1 MLSKDQTLG
10 KYQILDRLGS
20 GGFGAV
26 YLAMDTWVN
35 RKVALKVPHQ
45 QQDEI
50 VDLLKEPRI
59 MAGLKHP
66 NIVELITVERKNG
79 IFFMVL
85 EYVEGESLDRMIRRE
100 RTLPPTRALEIG
112 LDVCS
117 AIAFAH
123 GHQILHRDLRP
134 ANILVNREGVAKVT
148 DFGTSRVLEMQHVPY
163 APTRIGSP
171 PYMAP
176 EHFRGRAVF
185 QSDLWS
191 LGITLY
197 EMLTGHVAFP
207 GKTIPD
213 TLAGVLEREPDWA
226 LLPATTPPAIHR
238 LLERCLEKDAR
249 RRVRDIGD
257 IANEL
262 SDATTSPANVTAP
275 RSRARRVEVR
285 LPPVPVRSAAGQPGL
300 RPSPAHSVRSPQV
313 PRHRPDVHVPH
324 FQKACEALVH
334 VVRCTREVVGIGDSV

>member
-1 MLSKDQTLG
+1 VLSKDQTLG

-45 QQDEI
+45 QEDEI

-85 EYVEGESLDRMIRRE
+85 EYVEGEGLDRLIRRE
-100 RTLPPTRALEIG
+100 RFLQPARALEIG

-134 ANILVNREGVAKVT
+134 ANILVNRDGVAKVT

-191 LGITLY
+191 LGITFY
-197 EMLTGHVAFP
+197 EMLTGTVPFYDADPLKIAQALSSQQIVAPHLRNSIVPKAFSEVVM
-207 GKTIPD
+207 KA
-213 TLAGVLEREPDWA
+213 LAVNLGERY
-226 LLPATTPPAIHR
+226 
-238 LLERCLEKDAR
+238 
-249 RRVRDIGD
+249 
-257 IANEL
+257 L
-262 SDATTSPANVTAP
+262 SAQAF
-275 RSRARRVEVR
+275 
-285 LPPVPVRSAAGQPGL
+285 L
-300 RPSPAHSVRSPQV
+300 
-313 PRHRPDVHVPH
+313 
-324 FQKACEALVH
+324 EALRRLKENVARETRPLGTAVLSSSGSGPH
-334 VVRCTREVVGIGDSV
+334 PTMHAATHSRLCRFCYRQLPRMAVVCPNCGEKN

>member
-45 QQDEI
+45 QEDEI

-85 EYVEGESLDRMIRRE
+85 EYIEGEGLDRLIRRE
-100 RTLPPTRALEIG
+100 RFLQPARALEIG

-134 ANILVNREGVAKVT
+134 ANILLNRDGVAKVT

-191 LGITLY
+191 LGITFY
-197 EMLTGHVAFP
+197 EMLTGTVPFYDADPLKIAQAFTSQQIVAPHLRNPIVPKAFSEVVM
-207 GKTIPD
+207 KA
-213 TLAGVLEREPDWA
+213 LAVNLGERY
-226 LLPATTPPAIHR
+226 
-238 LLERCLEKDAR
+238 
-249 RRVRDIGD
+249 
-257 IANEL
+257 L
-262 SDATTSPANVTAP
+262 SAQAF
-275 RSRARRVEVR
+275 
-285 LPPVPVRSAAGQPGL
+285 L
-300 RPSPAHSVRSPQV
+300 
-313 PRHRPDVHVPH
+313 
-324 FQKACEALVH
+324 EALRRLKENVARETRPLGTAVLSSSTSGSH
-334 VVRCTREVVGIGDSV
+334 ASMRGATQSRLCRFCYRQLPRMAVVCPNCGEKN

>member
-1 MLSKDQTLG
+1 VLSKDQTLG

-85 EYVEGESLDRMIRRE
+85 EYVEGESLDRFIRRD
-100 RTLPPTRALEIG
+100 RSLPPQRALEIA
-112 LDVCS
+112 LDVCG

-134 ANILVNREGVAKVT
+134 ANILVNKDGLAKVT
-148 DFGTSRVLEMQHVPY
+148 DFGTSRVLELQHVPY

-191 LGITLY
+191 LGITIY
-197 EMLTGHVAFP
+197 EMLTGTVPFYDADPLKIAQAFTSQQIMAP
-207 GKTIPD
+207 HLRNPAVPKAFSEVVMKA
-213 TLAGVLEREPDWA
+213 LAVNLGERFLSAQA
-226 LLPATTPPAIHR
+226 LL
-238 LLERCLEKDAR
+238 
-249 RRVRDIGD
+249 
-257 IANEL
+257 
-262 SDATTSPANVTAP
+262 
-275 RSRARRVEVR
+275 
-285 LPPVPVRSAAGQPGL
+285 
-300 RPSPAHSVRSPQV
+300 
-313 PRHRPDVHVPH
+313 
-324 FQKACEALVH
+324 EAL
-334 VVRCTREVVGIGDSV
+334 RQLKDSVARESRPMGTAVLATNASGPHPSLRAATQSRLCKYCYRQLPRMALVCPNCGEKN

>member
-10 KYQILDRLGS
+10 KYLILDRLGS

-45 QQDEI
+45 QQEEI

-85 EYVEGESLDRMIRRE
+85 EYIEGEGLDRLIRRE
-100 RTLPPTRALEIG
+100 RFLQPPRALEIG

-134 ANILVNREGVAKVT
+134 ANILVNRDGVAKVT

-197 EMLTGHVAFP
+197 EMLTGTVPFY
-207 GKTIPD
+207 
-213 TLAGVLEREPDWA
+213 
-226 LLPATTPPAIHR
+226 
-238 LLERCLEKDAR
+238 DA
-249 RRVRDIGD
+249 DPLK
-257 IANEL
+257 IA
-262 SDATTSPANVTAP
+262 
-275 RSRARRVEVR
+275 
-285 LPPVPVRSAAGQPGL
+285 
-300 RPSPAHSVRSPQV
+300 
-313 PRHRPDVHVPH
+313 
-324 FQKACEALVH
+324 EALSSQQIVPPH
-334 VVRCTREVVGIGDSV
+334 LRNPIVPKTFSEVVMKALAVNLGERYLSAQAFLEALRRLKENVARETRPLGTAVLSLSNSGPHPSLRAATQSRLCRYCYRQLPRMATKCPTCGEQN

>member
-26 YLAMDTWVN
+26 YLALDTWVN

-85 EYVEGESLDRMIRRE
+85 EYIEGEGLDRLVRRE
-100 RTLPPTRALEIG
+100 RTLAPTRALEIG
-112 LDVCS
+112 IDVCS

-197 EMLTGHVAFP
+197 EMLTGTVPFYDADP
-207 GKTIPD
+207 LKI
-213 TLAGVLEREPDWA
+213 AQA
-226 LLPATTPPAIHR
+226 LSSQEITPPHLRNPIVPKAFSEVVMKA
-238 LLERCLEKDAR
+238 LAVNLGERY
-249 RRVRDIGD
+249 
-257 IANEL
+257 L
-262 SDATTSPANVTAP
+262 SAQAF
-275 RSRARRVEVR
+275 
-285 LPPVPVRSAAGQPGL
+285 L
-300 RPSPAHSVRSPQV
+300 
-313 PRHRPDVHVPH
+313 
-324 FQKACEALVH
+324 EALRRLKESVA
-334 VVRCTREVVGIGDSV
+334 RETRPLGTAVLASSTSGPHPTLRAASTQGRLCRFCYRPMPRMAMVCPSCGEKN

>member
-20 GGFGAV
+20 GGFGTV

-45 QQDEI
+45 QQDEL
-50 VDLLKEPRI
+50 VDQLKESRI
-59 MAGLKHP
+59 MGGLKHP
-66 NIVELITVERKNG
+66 NIVELITTEKKND

-85 EYVEGESLDRMIRRE
+85 EYVDGEGLDRLIRRE
-100 RTLPPTRALEIG
+100 RTLPPTQALEIG

-123 GHQILHRDLRP
+123 GHQVLHRDLRP
-134 ANILVNREGVAKVT
+134 ANILMNRAGIAKVT
-148 DFGTSRVLEMQHVPY
+148 DFGTSRVLKMEHDSY

-197 EMLTGHVAFP
+197 EMLTGTVPFYDVDPLKIAQAFTSQQIIAP
-207 GKTIPD
+207 HLRNPIVPKAFSEVVMKA
-213 TLAGVLEREPDWA
+213 LAVNLGERYPSAPA
-226 LLPATTPPAIHR
+226 LL
-238 LLERCLEKDAR
+238 
-249 RRVRDIGD
+249 
-257 IANEL
+257 
-262 SDATTSPANVTAP
+262 
-275 RSRARRVEVR
+275 
-285 LPPVPVRSAAGQPGL
+285 
-300 RPSPAHSVRSPQV
+300 
-313 PRHRPDVHVPH
+313 
-324 FQKACEALVH
+324 EAL
-334 VVRCTREVVGIGDSV
+334 RRLKDSVARETRPLGTAVLSTFASGPHPSLQAATQVRMCKQCFRQLPRMAVICPYCREKA

>member
-1 MLSKDQTLG
+1 LLSKDQTLG

-26 YLAMDTWVN
+26 YLALDTWVN

-59 MAGLKHP
+59 MAALKHP
-66 NIVELITVERKNG
+66 NIVELITVERKNS

-85 EYVEGESLDRMIRRE
+85 EYVDGEGLDRLIRKD
-100 RTLPPTRALEIG
+100 RTLAPQRALDIG
-112 LDVCS
+112 IDVAT

-123 GHQILHRDLRP
+123 SHQILHRDLRP
-134 ANILVNREGVAKVT
+134 ANILITKEGVAKVT
-148 DFGTSRVLEMQHVPY
+148 DFGTSRILEMQHVPF

-197 EMLTGHVAFP
+197 EMLTGTVPFYDADPLKIAQAFTSQQIVPPHLRNPAVPRAFSETVMKALSVNLGDRFLSAQQMLDALSKLRELVARETRP
-207 GKTIPD
+207 LGTAILPS
-213 TLAGVLEREPDWA
+213 LAPTSSGGHSVNMKAVASPTQQRLCRFCYKP
-226 LLPATTPPAIHR
+226 LPRMATTCPS
-238 LLERCLEKDAR
+238 CGEK
-249 RRVRDIGD
+249 
-257 IANEL
+257 N
-262 SDATTSPANVTAP
+262 
-275 RSRARRVEVR
+275 
-285 LPPVPVRSAAGQPGL
+285 
-300 RPSPAHSVRSPQV
+300 
-313 PRHRPDVHVPH
+313 
-324 FQKACEALVH
+324 
-334 VVRCTREVVGIGDSV
+334 

>member
-45 QQDEI
+45 QEEEI

-79 IFFMVL
+79 IFFLVL
-85 EYVEGESLDRMIRRE
+85 EYVEGEGLDRLIRRD
-100 RTLPPTRALEIG
+100 RFLQPTRALEIG

-134 ANILVNREGVAKVT
+134 ANILVNRDGVAKVT

-197 EMLTGHVAFP
+197 EMLTGTVPFYDADPLKIAQALSSQQIVAPHLRNPIVPKAFSEVVMKALAVNLGERYLSAQAFLEALRRLKENVARETRP
-207 GKTIPD
+207 LGTAVLSLTNSGPHP
-213 TLAGVLEREPDWA
+213 TLRA
-226 LLPATTPPAIHR
+226 ATHS
-238 LLERCLEKDAR
+238 
-249 RRVRDIGD
+249 RVCRYC
-257 IANEL
+257 
-262 SDATTSPANVTAP
+262 
-275 RSRARRVEVR
+275 R
-285 LPPVPVRSAAGQPGL
+285 LPL
-300 RPSPAHSVRSPQV
+300 
-313 PRHRPDVHVPH
+313 HRMAMKCPNCGENCDD
-324 FQKACEALVH
+324 
-334 VVRCTREVVGIGDSV
+334 RN

>member
-1 MLSKDQTLG
+1 
-10 KYQILDRLGS
+10 
-20 GGFGAV
+20 
-26 YLAMDTWVN
+26 
-35 RKVALKVPHQ
+35 
-45 QQDEI
+45 
-50 VDLLKEPRI
+50 PRI

-85 EYVEGESLDRMIRRE
+85 EYVEGEGLDRLIRRE

-134 ANILVNREGVAKVT
+134 ANILVNRDGVAKVT

-197 EMLTGHVAFP
+197 EMLTGTVPFYDADPLKIAQAFTSQQIVAPHLRNPAVPKAFSEVVM
-207 GKTIPD
+207 TA
-213 TLAGVLEREPDWA
+213 LAVNLGERYLSAQA
-226 LLPATTPPAIHR
+226 LL
-238 LLERCLEKDAR
+238 
-249 RRVRDIGD
+249 
-257 IANEL
+257 
-262 SDATTSPANVTAP
+262 
-275 RSRARRVEVR
+275 
-285 LPPVPVRSAAGQPGL
+285 
-300 RPSPAHSVRSPQV
+300 
-313 PRHRPDVHVPH
+313 
-324 FQKACEALVH
+324 EALRRLKDNVA
-334 VVRCTREVVGIGDSV
+334 RETRPLGTAVLSTSASGPHPTLRAATQSRLCRFCYRQLPRMAMVCPNCGEKN